1 MVEGEREVNQGVDDV
16 IIETVR
22 AEEAGATTGLT
33 SNLTLGHCC
42 SLRSRYSSV
51 FHSSLGCPCRD
62 NLILDQLTYPPM
74 IYLIFR
80 LRHKPSHQ

>member
-51 FHSSLGCPCRD
+51 FHGSLGRPRRD
-62 NLILDQLTYPPM
+62 NLILDQLTF
-74 IYLIFR
+74 L
-80 LRHKPSHQ
+80 